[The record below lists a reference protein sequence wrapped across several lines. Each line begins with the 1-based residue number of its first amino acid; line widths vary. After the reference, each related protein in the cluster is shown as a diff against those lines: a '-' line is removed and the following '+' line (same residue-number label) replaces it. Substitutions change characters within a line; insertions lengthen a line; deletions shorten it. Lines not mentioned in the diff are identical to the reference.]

1 MKKLLMVLLL
11 MLVGVIGCGQEGIT
25 VEDIQDEG
33 TLLVGL
39 SGDYPPFEFFKW

>member
-25 VEDIQDEG
+25 VEDS
-33 TLLVGL
+33 L
-39 SGDYPPFEFFKW
+39 KW